1 VGLLPRYRDAVLV
14 ARGGMGEVYRA
25 WDEMLERVVAVKVSV
40 DGHAPTWER
49 RLRFQREAAA
59 AARLSAEPH
68 VVAVYDFGDVDGAE
82 YIVMEWCPNGDV
94 LEYARRD
101 RVGVPRVLQW
111 ISQAATALDAAHA
124 AGVVHR
130 DIKPANLLLDADCD
144 VKVADF
150 GLARLGSDETGITA
164 AGTVLG
170 TAGYMSPEQARG
182 EPATAASD
190 RYSLA
195 VIAFELL
202 AGRRPHQSNDAL
214 AEAAA
219 HATVP
224 APRISRLGQ
233 LPGDVDRV
241 FERALAKRPTD
252 RYPTAAAFGSALQ
265 TALQPE
271 GAPPTR
277 VVPPLGRTFSMHRY
291 TSDRR
296 IWRPAAWLLFA
307 AAMLLALLIGVWAA
321 VTLTHHS
328 QKTTTP
334 SIVTKVITAQGTTDT
349 RVITIRPA
357 APPPK
362 TLTLTTT
369 ASSSPTLGSPGPS
382 TATAH
387 QLNDQGYALINQGR
401 YAQAVPLLRRAA
413 ARLRGAGPADPYEAY
428 ANYNLGYALL
438 QLGRCRAAVTPLTTA
453 NHLESARS
461 VDVALGRA
469 HHCA

>member
-1 VGLLPRYRDAVLV
+1 MGLPPRYRDAVLV

-25 WDEMLERVVAVKVSV
+25 WDDMLERVVAVKVLV
-40 DGHAPTWER
+40 DGHVSTWER

-59 AARLSAEPH
+59 AARLSGEPH
-68 VVAVYDFGDVDGAE
+68 VVAVYDFGDVDGSE

-94 LEYARRD
+94 LGYARRNHVD
-101 RVGVPRVLQW
+101 VPRVLQW
-111 ISQAATALDAAHA
+111 VSQAATALDAAHA

-130 DIKPANLLLDADCD
+130 DMKPANLLLDADCM

-150 GLARLGSDETGITA
+150 GLARLGSDETGLTA

-202 AGRRPHQSNDAL
+202 AGRRPHQSSDAL

-224 APRISRLGQ
+224 APRISRLAQ
-233 LPGDVDRV
+233 LPRDVDRV

-252 RYPTAAAFGSALQ
+252 RYPTAAAFASALQ
-265 TALQPE
+265 TALQP
-271 GAPPTR
+271 ASDPPTR
-277 VVPPLGRTFSMHRY
+277 VGTPLGRTSSMHRY
-291 TSDRR
+291 TSDTRT
-296 IWRPAAWLLFA
+296 WRPAAWFLFA
-307 AAMLLALLIGVWAA
+307 AAMLLALLVGVWAA
-321 VTLTHHS
+321 VTLTHQAQQTS
-328 QKTTTP
+328 TP
-334 SIVTKVITAQGTTDT
+334 RIVTKVITAQGTTDT
-349 RVITIRPA
+349 RVVTIRQA
-357 APPPK
+357 AAPPK

-369 ASSSPTLGSPGPS
+369 AGSSPPLRPPAPS
-382 TATAH
+382 AADAH
-387 QLNDQGYALINQGR
+387 RLNDQGYALINQR
-401 YAQAVPLLRRAA
+401 QYAQAVPLLRRAA
-413 ARLRGAGPADPYEAY
+413 ARLHGTGPADPYEAY

-438 QLGRCRAAVTPLTTA
+438 QLGQCRAAITPLTTA

-461 VDVALGRA
+461 VDVALARA
-469 HHCA
+469 YQCA